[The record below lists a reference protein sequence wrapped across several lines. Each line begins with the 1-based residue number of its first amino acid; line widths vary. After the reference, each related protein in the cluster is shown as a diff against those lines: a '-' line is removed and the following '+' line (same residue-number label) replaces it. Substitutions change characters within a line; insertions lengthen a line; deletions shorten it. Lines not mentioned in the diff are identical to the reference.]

1 MAKQDIPLIGPILNR
16 IIGTRNDRFV
26 KRYLQRV
33 KAIGALDDRMRPL
46 TDEQLRA
53 KTEEFRVRIDKGEK
67 VDDVMIEAFAV
78 AREAMDRAIGIRNI
92 INPAHNFDPSRLSA
106 AGRALYERVK
116 AEAEAT
122 PPAEPDGEWNGC
134 AEPQPG
140 WRQVSIP
147 AELYQEVRTLYPE
160 SRPPYRSR
168 PFDVQLIG
176 GMVLAQGKISEM
188 KTGEGKTIV
197 GPLAAYL
204 ACLERMKVHVVTVN
218 DYLVQRDRDWVFPF
232 FHALGL
238 TVGAIHPQHMQPE
251 DQKRRMYRCDVVYG
265 TTAEFGFD
273 YLRDN
278 MKRSA
283 DQQVQRVRQFAI
295 VDEVDSILIDE
306 ARTPLIISGPAH
318 EGKPRYELA
327 DQLARHLVNKQQP
340 WQEAEDRVD
349 ECQKLIKGLEG
360 DIRNARDKARI
371 PDLQRQLKEAVAR
384 LPRLQAE
391 KTKHVQYYETH
402 LERRAVHITHAG
414 VAEAQRVA
422 NIGSFYVGQNMD
434 VPHLL
439 EQSLKAHVVFQRD
452 RDYIVS
458 PQENPNTGRVE
469 PSILIVDVNTGRPMV
484 GRQWSDGLHQACEA
498 KEGVPIKQ
506 ENQTVASITIQN
518 FFKMYKRLA
527 GMTGTADTEAQEF
540 HDIYKLDVVGIP
552 TNRLVSRRDFD
563 DMVFLTG
570 KDKWAF
576 ITDEIKAFHDVGRP
590 VLVGTTSVEKSETLS
605 QMLTKRH
612 GVKHDVLN
620 AKQHER
626 EAHIVEHAGE
636 LGQVMIATNMAGRGT
651 DIKLS
656 PITREMLLDH
666 WLRRSICPATVT
678 VDSTDEQLRE
688 GVYRKI
694 APQELGL
701 PKRDVEQMPFAEL
714 ELKLLRHWAQ
724 NTTWLTDKD
733 LNRAGAEELRKAI
746 DQHGRFLLHRLRWFS
761 SIEEMGGLHV
771 VGTERHESRRIDN
784 QLRGR
789 SGRQGDKGSSRF
801 FISLDDELMKLFAG
815 ETTMKILSRLGMKEG
830 DAIEHPILSKS
841 VERAQRKVE
850 ERNFQIRKNILEYD
864 EVMEHQR
871 RAFYGLRQRVLEG
884 RDVKGLIFEYIRD
897 ATRDAIKDFLDPGYA
912 SGCIA
917 EYVRQKTDCA
927 INSRSLRGLEG
938 AELVQK
944 VRAECGE
951 ELRAQID
958 ITLGEYMPADDDDE
972 PDRPGVDFDAAGL
985 MNWARDRFGVE
996 LSATELA
1003 EGGAEVR
1010 RMVLDRL
1017 SAAADE
1023 KLEQADLTDLD
1034 KFLAPDFGARELC
1047 TWSMDKYGIEVSP
1060 EQVRKAQND
1069 GPEAVEKLFLERA
1082 QAMYRQREIE
1092 YPVEFMMEMTM
1103 GLMRQSP
1110 AAAMGQLIDWA
1121 NRRYGLNWGPDTVRT
1136 MTPQVTRERLLAASK
1151 QFVEGSRLEEAV
1163 KAALACPNDAALAE
1177 HLRTKYNVEM
1187 PEHQRLLDRDTAE
1200 EREHAVRA
1208 RVETVMRAELIYF
1221 ERTLVLEVFDDIWKQ
1236 HLYTMDQLRDG
1247 INFRSM
1253 AQQDPRIEFKREGSR
1268 LFNEMMQTV
1277 RDRVTDY
1284 IFKVKLTPQ
1293 VAAPAARPMAPM
1305 GPMGAPAAAMPAG
1318 RPTGGG
1324 VLSGPMPGAPV
1335 AARPMP
1341 VQQPMPT
1348 QQGTAADMLGA
1359 APTPTVPSSPTP
1371 PPPSAAGPGAAGV
1384 LPGAVGLYSSSIA
1397 GAGLEPGGRALNLGP
1412 ARPADGASPK
1422 PAGPNGD
1429 EAGQKPA

>member
-1 MAKQDIPLIGPILNR
+1 MATQDIPLIGPILNR

-26 KRYLQRV
+26 KRYLARA
-33 KAIGALDDRMRPL
+33 KAINGLEEQVRAL

-53 KTEEFRVRIDKGEK
+53 KTEEFRTRIDKGTK
-67 VDDVMIEAFAV
+67 ADDLIVEAFAV
-78 AREAMDRAIGIRNI
+78 AREAMDRAVGIRNI
-92 INPAHNFDPSRLSA
+92 FNPAYGFDASRLSA
-106 AGRALYERVK
+106 AGRALYDQTK
-116 AEAEAT
+116 AQMDAT
-122 PPAEPDGEWNGC
+122 PAHDPVGPFNGC
-134 AEPQPG
+134 TDAQPG

-147 AELYQEVRTLYPE
+147 LELYREVRTLYPE
-160 SRPPYRSR
+160 SRPPFRSR

-197 GPLAAYL
+197 APLACYL

-283 DQQVQRVRQFAI
+283 DQQVQRQRQFAI

-327 DQLARHLVNKQQP
+327 DQLARHLVNRQAP
-340 WQEAEDRVD
+340 WQAADDAVE
-349 ECQKLIKGLEG
+349 ECKKLIKGLEG
-360 DIRNARDKARI
+360 DIRTARDKAKV
-371 PDLQRQLKEAVAR
+371 PELQRQLKDAQSK
-384 LPRLQAE
+384 LPRLEAE
-391 KTKHVQYYETH
+391 KARHTQYYETH
-402 LERRAVHITHAG
+402 LERKAVHITHAG

-452 RDYIVS
+452 RDYIVA

-469 PSILIVDVNTGRPMV
+469 PSIVIVDVNTGRPMV

-506 ENQTVASITIQN
+506 ENQTVATITIQN

-540 HDIYKLDVVGIP
+540 HDIYKLDVVSIP
-552 TNRLVSRRDFD
+552 TNRAVSRRDFD
-563 DMVFLTG
+563 DMVFLSG
-570 KDKWAF
+570 KDKWSF

-605 QMLTKRH
+605 QMLTKRY
-612 GVKHDVLN
+612 GIKHEVLN

-656 PITREMLLDH
+656 PITREQLLDH
-666 WLRRSICPATVT
+666 WLRRGICPATVT
-678 VDSTDEQLRE
+678 VASSDEELRE

-694 APQELGL
+694 APQELGI
-701 PKRDVEQMPFAEL
+701 PKREAESAPFAEL
-714 ELKLLRHWAQ
+714 ELRLLRHWAGK
-724 NTTWLTDKD
+724 TTWMSDKELD
-733 LNRAGAEELRKAI
+733 RAGAEQLRKAI
-746 DQHGRFLLHRLRWFS
+746 DANGRFLLHRLRWFTTM
-761 SIEEMGGLHV
+761 EDMGGLHV

-815 ETTMKILSRLGMKEG
+815 ETTLRILSRLGMKEG
-830 DAIEHPILSKS
+830 DAIEHPMLSKS

-850 ERNFQIRKNILEYD
+850 ERNFQIRKTILEYD

-871 RAFYGLRQRVLEG
+871 QKFYGLRQRVLEG

-897 ATRDAIKDFLDPGYA
+897 AVKDAAADLLDPHYPLD
-912 SGCIA
+912 CVA
-917 EYVRQKTDCA
+917 EFIRQRTDYP
-927 INSRSLRGLEG
+927 ISPRGLKG
-938 AELVQK
+938 LDYKELVER
-944 VRAECGE
+944 VRAECRDE
-951 ELRAQID
+951 AHAQID
-958 ITLGEYMPADDDDE
+958 MTLGEYMPADEVD
-972 PDRPGVDFDAAGL
+972 PDRPGVDFDAQGL

-996 LSATELA
+996 LSREELG
-1003 EGGAEVR
+1003 EGGPAVR
-1010 RMVLDRL
+1010 RAVLDRL
-1017 SAAADE
+1017 SEAAGERIDSADLSDLERFLEPGFGAGELARWAAD
-1023 KLEQADLTDLD
+1023 
-1034 KFLAPDFGARELC
+1034 KF
-1047 TWSMDKYGIEVSP
+1047 GIEVEP
-1060 EQVRKAQND
+1060 AAIRKAQND
-1069 GPEAVEKLFLERA
+1069 GPEAVQKLIMD
-1082 QAMYRQREIE
+1082 QADALYRKREIE
-1092 YPVEFMMEMTM
+1092 YPVEFMMDMTM
-1103 GLMRQSP
+1103 ALVRQSP
-1110 AAAMGQLIDWA
+1110 AVAMGQLIDWA
-1121 NRRYGLNWGPDTVRT
+1121 NRRFGLSWTPETVRS
-1136 MTPQVTRERLLAASK
+1136 MTPQVTREKLLEASR
-1151 QFVEGSRLEEAV
+1151 QFFESGKLEAEV
-1163 KAALACPNDAALAE
+1163 KAALATPSDAALAE
-1177 HLRTKYNVEM
+1177 HLRARFNVEM
-1187 PEHQRLLDRDTAE
+1187 PDHQRLLDRGTRE
-1200 EREHAVRA
+1200 EREHAIRA
-1208 RVETVMRAELIYF
+1208 RIETVLRSELLYF
-1221 ERTLVLEVFDDIWKQ
+1221 ERTLLLEVLDDIWKQ
-1236 HLYTMDQLRDG
+1236 HLYSMDQLRDSIG
-1247 INFRSM
+1247 FRQM

-1268 LFNEMMQTV
+1268 LFNEMMQIV
-1277 RDRVTDY
+1277 RDRLTDY
-1284 IFKVKLTPQ
+1284 IFKVKMTPQ
-1293 VAAPAARPMAPM
+1293 AAPPPPPAPAPSPSQPAAGLMGQAPRPAPLNAPAPPAPGGAAPGGAAPAR
-1305 GPMGAPAAAMPAG
+1305 PAAI
-1318 RPTGGG
+1318 
-1324 VLSGPMPGAPV
+1324 PG
-1335 AARPMP
+1335 
-1341 VQQPMPT
+1341 
-1348 QQGTAADMLGA
+1348 
-1359 APTPTVPSSPTP
+1359 S
-1371 PPPSAAGPGAAGV
+1371 
-1384 LPGAVGLYSSSIA
+1384 VGLYSSSIA
-1397 GAGLEPGGRALNLGP
+1397 GIGLEPGGRSMNLRGPNDPASPQPGSTAGP
-1412 ARPADGASPK
+1412 ASPQGPGAQAPGASPGAQ
-1422 PAGPNGD
+1422 PPQNPMA
-1429 EAGQKPA
+1429 